1 MKLKV
6 VEIAGKQYPIHFGM
20 AALLEIAETTG
31 IDPDNL
37 LSSLQ
42 IRSAKDRLNLAYIGM
57 KEGCRIAEKD
67 APSTFLKFCDLLD
80 QNPDALEEIVGL
92 YYLQTF
98 GKKVDALIEEAEKIE
113 DEGVKEA
120 VDNIKNVWP
129 ILTQKASTL
138 VSDDYTK

>member
-42 IRSAKDRLNLAYIGM
+42 IRSAKDRLNMA
-57 KEGCRIAEKD
+57 
-67 APSTFLKFCDLLD
+67 
-80 QNPDALEEIVGL
+80 
-92 YYLQTF
+92 
-98 GKKVDALIEEAEKIE
+98 
-113 DEGVKEA
+113 
-120 VDNIKNVWP
+120 
-129 ILTQKASTL
+129 
-138 VSDDYTK
+138 